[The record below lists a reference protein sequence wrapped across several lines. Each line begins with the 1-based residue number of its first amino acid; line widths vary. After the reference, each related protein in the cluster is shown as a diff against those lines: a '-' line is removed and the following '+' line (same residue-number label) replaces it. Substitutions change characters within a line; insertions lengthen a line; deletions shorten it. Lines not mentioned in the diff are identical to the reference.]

1 MLTKWQACTS
11 PNKKRQKLKEQHRP
25 PSNNNEG
32 DHDDGKAT
40 TPYDQLRALF
50 TDRYRAAGLHTIG
63 RHLCTESASCPLGTR
78 EGRWPG
84 SLSLGKLQGLRSR
97 REPIGAWER
106 GLNAVNMTS
115 QLAVN
120 ALMVLFRDASDD
132 SEARSPQGFFV
143 DWSESLKPVACEQ
156 GPPNALTNKDLS
168 DKDHL
173 WFTWMPPDTAEIN
186 VVLRGTFVVGDEYW
200 YNVNVGGDFAV
211 DEFPVSMEGCGD
223 TKSCVTLSRTRTKC
237 DKASRCDLSL
247 TYALGSDNRSL
258 DITMGGAAPVTGQ
271 YLALGFTDDP
281 IMLKNANIFACTRTH
296 DLATVQHFTLQD
308 LDSTPVET
316 NQVLE
321 DPSFEQDGERIWCR
335 FSTPVHV
342 AGYDLSLPR
351 HQVYLWGETNVT
363 SQSIKIAPPYMVSKT
378 PIKVGVPIYSRLTRN
393 AATTR
398 TASWI
403 MALSTTLLARILVA

>member
-1 MLTKWQACTS
+1 MSVLRTELLALLLLLASGLCPAYRTGFDADACESLCPVPGCPTNTS
-11 PNKKRQKLKEQHRP
+11 AKDAGPKLSDRGFPLSGSFQFSPKMRR
-25 PSNNNEG
+25 
-32 DHDDGKAT
+32 T
-40 TPYDQLRALF
+40 TPFR
-50 TDRYRAAGLHTIG
+50 
-63 RHLCTESASCPLGTR
+63 
-78 EGRWPG
+78 
-84 SLSLGKLQGLRSR
+84 
-97 REPIGAWER
+97 
-106 GLNAVNMTS
+106 VNMTS

-143 DWSESLKPVACEQ
+143 DWSDSLKPVACEQ

-186 VVLRGTFVVGDEYW
+186 VVLRGTFVVGNEYW

-223 TKSCVTLSRTRTKC
+223 TKSCVTLSRTRAKC

-258 DITMGGAAPVTGQ
+258 EITMGGAAPVTGH

-308 LDSTPVET
+308 IDSTPVET

-403 MALSTTLLARILVA
+403 MALATALLARILVA

>member
-1 MLTKWQACTS
+1 MPRRRREMSCS
-11 PNKKRQKLKEQHRP
+11 RP
-25 PSNNNEG
+25 GS
-32 DHDDGKAT
+32 A
-40 TPYDQLRALF
+40 
-50 TDRYRAAGLHTIG
+50 
-63 RHLCTESASCPLGTR
+63 ESVLLGT
-78 EGRWPG
+78 GFSFQVW
-84 SLSLGKLQGLRSR
+84 K
-97 REPIGAWER
+97 
-106 GLNAVNMTS
+106 VNLTS

-143 DWSESLKPVACEQ
+143 DWSDSLKPVACEQ
-156 GPPNALTNKDLS
+156 GPFNALTNKNLS
-168 DKDHL
+168 EKDHL

-200 YNVNVGGDFAV
+200 YNVNIGGDFVV

-223 TKSCVTLSRTRTKC
+223 TKSCVTLSRTRAKC

-258 DITMGGAAPVTGQ
+258 DITMGGVAPVTGH
-271 YLALGFTDDP
+271 YIALGFTDDP
-281 IMLKNANIFACTRTH
+281 IMLKNTHIFACTRTH
-296 DLATVQHFTLQD
+296 DLATVQYFSLQD

-316 NQVLE
+316 DQVFGA
-321 DPSFEQDGERIWCR
+321 PSFEQDGERIWCR
-335 FSTPVHV
+335 FLTPTFVPGH
-342 AGYDLSLPR
+342 DLTLPR
-351 HQVYLWGETNVT
+351 YQVYLWGETNVT

-403 MALSTTLLARILVA
+403 MALATALLARILVA